1 MCRLGG
7 HGKKR
12 LVDQLRSNFI
22 IWASTGSY
30 RDIAHWCT
38 LVCTSS
44 QHQANVLLENEL
56 LNPHRT
62 SKMESKNDQK
72 VAAQIN
78 HLLRE
83 ANGTSLKT
91 MQVTA
96 SYNFDKEDDAYKK
109 WNIRIISS
117 SLWYG
122 LH

>member
-1 MCRLGG
+1 
-7 HGKKR
+7 
-12 LVDQLRSNFI
+12 
-22 IWASTGSY
+22 
-30 RDIAHWCT
+30 
-38 LVCTSS
+38 
-44 QHQANVLLENEL
+44 
-56 LNPHRT
+56 
-62 SKMESKNDQK
+62 MESKNDQK